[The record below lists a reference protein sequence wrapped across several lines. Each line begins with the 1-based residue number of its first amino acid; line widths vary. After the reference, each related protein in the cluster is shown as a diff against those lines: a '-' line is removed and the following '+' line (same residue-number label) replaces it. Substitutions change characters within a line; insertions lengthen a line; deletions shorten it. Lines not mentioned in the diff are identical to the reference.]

1 MMADACLYLY
11 ISLALYIEV
20 CRDSPRA
27 ETECLVTGPERTSKC
42 RDVWVELEQLGES
55 GVGWG
60 NRLDGTEE
68 QGDLTAGNGTRNEDS
83 SPVMSALLSALT
95 GRGATHS
102 SLTFPLIIGLRAN
115 WPEATKAWGE
125 SGMRS

>member
-1 MMADACLYLY
+1 MADACLYLH
-11 ISLALYIEV
+11 ISLTLYLKT
-20 CRDSPRA
+20 CKDLPRA

-42 RDVWVELEQLGES
+42 WDVRVELEELGES

-60 NRLDGTEE
+60 NRLDRTEE
-68 QGDLTAGNGTRNEDS
+68 KGDLTAGDGTRHEDS

-95 GRGATHS
+95 GRGATRS
-102 SLTFPLIIGLRAN
+102 SLTLPLIIGLRAN
-115 WPEATKAWGE
+115 WPEATKACGE